1 MVCPVKQINA
11 SFQQMEIFL
20 FKNISTRLDEFL
32 QIVSSNLHKRLKQF
46 VQKYVK
52 TSCHRTSAVLS
63 KFPFLT
69 RTLIPYWY
77 IQIPQVPQIPL
88 SPPLEQNCTIFSP
101 KFGLLPFEH
110 TFQNGHN
117 RNIVFS
123 VKKYNIALCTFPHST
138 VCIKVDDTFSVIEK
152 EPKTAKKKKETKR
165 KKGKNKNKKLKA
177 TANKRKKKKQSHY
190 EFATLSNLLKLKTSK
205 R

>member
-52 TSCHRTSAVLS
+52 TSCNRTSAVLS

-77 IQIPQVPQIPL
+77 IQITLVPQKYRYLHPQNRTVRYLRENSGCCPL
-88 SPPLEQNCTIFSP
+88 KIRFKMVITVTSYFPQ
-101 KFGLLPFEH
+101 
-110 TFQNGHN
+110 
-117 RNIVFS
+117 
-123 VKKYNIALCTFPHST
+123 KKYTILLCVHSH
-138 VCIKVDDTFSVIEK
+138 I
-152 EPKTAKKKKETKR
+152 
-165 KKGKNKNKKLKA
+165 
-177 TANKRKKKKQSHY
+177 
-190 EFATLSNLLKLKTSK
+190 LLCVS
-205 R
+205 